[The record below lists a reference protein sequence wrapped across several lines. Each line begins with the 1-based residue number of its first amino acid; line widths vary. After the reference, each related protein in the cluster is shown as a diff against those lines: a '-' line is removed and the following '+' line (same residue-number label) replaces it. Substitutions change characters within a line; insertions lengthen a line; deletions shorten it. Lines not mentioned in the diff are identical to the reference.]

1 MPFKINQ
8 SSYDIMFIQMFIH
21 ASDVYTC
28 VHFLATF
35 WPNGSTN
42 GFLFP
47 LGLHRNPYKAT
58 LNILLCASLISL
70 VAFVSMTEFEDTF
83 STKTWSNKVIKLHLK
98 EYLNS
103 SKLWKWYTRFS
114 FWKTPTRYAHITLTI
129 SWHRLPNTDANSQGC
144 YKGQLRFRMKNGLSL
159 LCLTIF

>member
-8 SSYDIMFIQMFIH
+8 SSYDINMRPFSGHILTKWLHKWVF
-21 ASDVYTC
+21 
-28 VHFLATF
+28 
-35 WPNGSTN
+35 
-42 GFLFP
+42 FP

-114 FWKTPTRYAHITLTI
+114 FWKNPTRYAHITLTI